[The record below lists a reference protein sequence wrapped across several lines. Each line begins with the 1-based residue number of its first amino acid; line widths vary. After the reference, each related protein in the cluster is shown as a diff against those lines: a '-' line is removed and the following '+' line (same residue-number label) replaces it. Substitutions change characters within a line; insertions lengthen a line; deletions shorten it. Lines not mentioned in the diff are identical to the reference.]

1 MKIVMIDNYR
11 TPVAIRDVRV
21 ETPMRGVQ
29 VVTGL
34 WVSRSMVMTKA
45 LITANSKWEKTT
57 QQLQRAVCEVQIY
70 ILSSRENPKLLGWNQ
85 MVVFINVRFEW
96 FMCRLWTDLS
106 WFNLMEAIKVM

>member
-1 MKIVMIDNYR
+1 
-11 TPVAIRDVRV
+11 
-21 ETPMRGVQ
+21 MRGVQ

-45 LITANSKWEKTT
+45 LITANFKWEKTT

-85 MVVFINVRFEW
+85 MVVFYQ
-96 FMCRLWTDLS
+96 C
-106 WFNLMEAIKVM
+106 

>member
-1 MKIVMIDNYR
+1 M
-11 TPVAIRDVRV
+11 
-21 ETPMRGVQ
+21 
-29 VVTGL
+29 VTGL
-34 WVSRSMVMTKA
+34 WVSSSMVMTKA

-70 ILSSRENPKLLGWNQ
+70 ILSSRRESPKLLGGWNQ
-85 MVVFINVRFEW
+85 MVVFINVKFEW